1 MKLSTSVKT
10 ALVILAAL
18 VLYFGVRTLTT
29 GERAAA
35 SDPEPAAPFSVIA
48 TTVAPQ
54 SWQDRVVVRGRTAAL
69 RKITLRAETAGA
81 VAATPVE
88 PGNPVSA
95 GDVICRLNIDAREAS
110 LGEARAAYAR
120 AKLEH
125 DAAVELAREG
135 FRSETGV
142 AAARAALDLA
152 GASLE
157 QAEIAVTRTNI
168 AAPWDGVLD
177 ERSVDVGDY
186 MNTGDACGVL
196 IEQSPFLITGSV
208 SERDIAKIRQG
219 DRGVA
224 RLATGETI
232 EGRVRFVAK
241 AADPAT
247 RTFDVELEVPNE
259 DGELRDGVTA
269 QFVVNAA
276 GREAHLLPRSALTL
290 DDSGR
295 IGVRLVDADD
305 RVAFAAVALLGETAE
320 GVWVDGLDG
329 AVRLI
334 TRGQDF
340 VTDGQKVAVA
350 EPGDEA

>member
-18 VLYFGVRTLTT
+18 ILYFGVRTLTA
-29 GERAAA
+29 GDR
-35 SDPEPAAPFSVIA
+35 A
-48 TTVAPQ
+48 TTTEAQEPQPFRVVAMDVAPQ
-54 SWQDRVVVRGRTAAL
+54 AWRDEVVVRGRTAAL
-69 RKITLRAETAGA
+69 RKITLRTETAGA

-88 PGNPVSA
+88 PGSPVRR
-95 GDVICRLNIDAREAS
+95 GDVICRLNIDARAAS
-110 LGEARAAYAR
+110 LGEAQAAYAR
-120 AKLEH
+120 AKLEY

-152 GASLE
+152 RAGLE
-157 QAEIAVTRTNI
+157 QAEIGVKRTTI
-168 AAPWDGVLD
+168 VAPWDGALD
-177 ERSVDVGDY
+177 HRSVEVGDY
-186 MNTGDACGVL
+186 MNVGDACGVL
-196 IEQSPFLITGSV
+196 IQPSPFLITGSV
-208 SERDIAKIRQG
+208 SERNVAKIRQG

-224 RLATGETI
+224 RLATGETV
-232 EGRVRFVAK
+232 EGRVRFVAR

-259 DGELRDGVTA
+259 DGLMRDGVTA
-269 QFVVNAA
+269 EFIVNAA

-295 IGVRLVDADD
+295 IGVRHVDGED
-305 RVAFAAVALLGETAE
+305 RVAFSAVTLLGETVE

-329 AVRLI
+329 EVRLI

-340 VTDGQKVAVA
+340 VADGQKVAVA
-350 EPGDEA
+350 APGDEA